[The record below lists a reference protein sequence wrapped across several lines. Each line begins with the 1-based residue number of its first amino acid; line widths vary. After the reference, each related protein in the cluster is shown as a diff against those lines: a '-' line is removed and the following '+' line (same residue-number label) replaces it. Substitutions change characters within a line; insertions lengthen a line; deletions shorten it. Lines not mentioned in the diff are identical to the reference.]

1 MRAQITWG
9 ILSAAALAAM
19 LAAAAP
25 TLGQKAKAKAS
36 ASGAAQILVTEA
48 NLPDAHTAVGALIV
62 TVHPKS
68 LSPKTPTRD
77 LLDAELR
84 KQAAKVCADAVIQ
97 VRYMLSN
104 PMMSDKGS
112 DAMGV
117 AVKFTRV
124 AAASVP
130 APPPSLA
137 PSLAP
142 SSAPS
147 SAPSPAA
154 VASAP
159 QVAAVSPP
167 PAPAPRAAAGLA
179 PPVAP
184 QVRALAPAPVAPP
197 QQIASAAPVA
207 ALPVAAPAPA
217 VVRHA
222 TSIDMIVVTEQDF
235 ASRRYARVGE
245 VRSEVHQKS
254 LFPKTSAND
263 LLNAD
268 LRMHALHLGADAV
281 LQVTY
286 DMHNA
291 LTSTQGDIAT
301 GVAVRFE

>member
-25 TLGQKAKAKAS
+25 ALGQKAKAS
-36 ASGAAQILVTEA
+36 GSGAAQILVTEA
-48 NLPDAHTAVGALIV
+48 NLPDTYTAVGALIV

-137 PSLAP
+137 PSL
-142 SSAPS
+142 APS

>member
-25 TLGQKAKAKAS
+25 TLGQKAKAS

-130 APPPSLA
+130 APP